1 MPPILTTQRL
11 FLRNLRPEDAPV
23 MFAYRND
30 KRCYEFQRWENT
42 SLNAIQTLIEQH
54 RQDAF
59 LSRKPEQHY
68 AVCTREGSL
77 VGDMAYFHTEKDNCV
92 TLGITIAPAYQ
103 RRGYACEILSAVIAA
118 VQARHPAMDIVALID
133 RENEPSLSLFEKL
146 GFFRECY
153 AESIS
158 SYVCV
163 KPPKDRRN
171 GI

>member
-1 MPPILTTQRL
+1 M
-11 FLRNLRPEDAPV
+11 
-23 MFAYRND
+23 
-30 KRCYEFQRWENT
+30 
-42 SLNAIQTLIEQH
+42 
-54 RQDAF
+54 
-59 LSRKPEQHY
+59 
-68 AVCTREGSL
+68 
-77 VGDMAYFHTEKDNCV
+77 
-92 TLGITIAPAYQ
+92 
-103 RRGYACEILSAVIAA
+103 IAA

-158 SYVCV
+158 SCVCV

>member
-1 MPPILTTQRL
+1 
-11 FLRNLRPEDAPV
+11 
-23 MFAYRND
+23 
-30 KRCYEFQRWENT
+30 
-42 SLNAIQTLIEQH
+42 
-54 RQDAF
+54 
-59 LSRKPEQHY
+59 
-68 AVCTREGSL
+68 
-77 VGDMAYFHTEKDNCV
+77 
-92 TLGITIAPAYQ
+92 
-103 RRGYACEILSAVIAA
+103 
-118 VQARHPAMDIVALID
+118 MDIVALID